1 MRKIA
6 AIGLVALLSGVTV
19 TGNAAEPV
27 PARDLRKVEI
37 RRPMECTCLLYTSDA
52 ADE

>member
-19 TGNAAEPV
+19 TGNAAEPGRQGIKSRGFV
-27 PARDLRKVEI
+27 RIQNFAPDARDLF
-37 RRPMECTCLLYTSDA
+37 
-52 ADE
+52 